1 MSFSFLLGKLIV
13 TLDPKNIKHFFS
25 FLTDRLGGK
34 RIELEVKA
42 NGKTLKVESSSQQ
55 ELSVAIKAVEEFVF
69 ADAPLVQESSTPEQL
84 SFTVSTKLET
94 AQEVEAAKV
103 LVEEN
108 RNSGLFL
115 SAVFNGVEQPLSLP
129 LPSTPSAKNGKRRP
143 TPPPVGRPI
152 RSENG
157 LSADSLPSNSSAKK
171 ENKGNP
177 GNKPQDPPPTGR
189 PIITESQ
196 IYSNEPTQQTRNFS
210 PVNKPKS
217 QPIDDYQVLPEYSTL
232 LIRYPNLDCPNQT
245 ILNEKFSLFVQLLIN
260 QPKPTTKA
268 IYVENSGNPAQLPE
282 VEVVLRA
289 PRGFDIEGNDYQLME
304 VQHDGDSSVEFV
316 LIPRQLGEQEI
327 RIDFYQNDRRIGTE
341 RCVVLVVK
349 ESLDSSVTK
358 PKEATSLELK
368 VAPIAPPP
376 DLELCIELHN
386 DRTLYFTLHSKAA
399 GYHHAK
405 VGELTL
411 KGSPLEK
418 MQAVYKELGILAAP
432 IKSTEQ
438 AAAERRLAAL
448 GRELWDELIPD
459 KLQQEYWRFKSLI
472 TSILITS
479 DEPWVPW
486 EVIKPYR
493 YNDDGERED
502 EPFWCQQ
509 FALSRWLSGQG
520 GTVEELQ
527 VGTVRPIAPTQVN
540 LSSVQEE
547 ITFISQLH
555 NLRSDITVLEPF
567 STYQEVLDC
576 LETGKFF
583 MLHFACHGMFDAAL
597 PGNSAIKLSDGIL
610 RPSDIRIRFGGR
622 RPRPLLFINACHGAR
637 SEFSFTGLGGWAERL
652 VTEARVAVFVGAM
665 WEVNDGLA
673 LRFAQRFYT
682 GLFKD
687 NETIAEA
694 FRHAREEI
702 RQLAPYNSTWLAYSL
717 YADPQGRVNLK

>member
-1 MSFSFLLGKLIV
+1 MSLTGFLLGRLIV
-13 TLDPKNIKHFFS
+13 ALDRKNLKHFFS
-25 FLTDRLGGK
+25 FLTDRFGSK
-34 RIELEVKA
+34 TIELEVEA
-42 NGKTLKVESSSQQ
+42 NGKKLKVKSSSKQ
-55 ELSVAIKAVEEFVF
+55 ELSAAIKAVEEFVF
-69 ADAPLVQESSTPEQL
+69 TDTPLVQQCSTPEKL

-94 AQEVEAAKV
+94 AQEVEAVKV

-115 SAVFNGVEQPLSLP
+115 SAVFNDVKQPLPLP
-129 LPSTPSAKNGKRRP
+129 LPSTPSAKNGKKRP
-143 TPPPVGRPI
+143 TPPPVGRPL
-152 RSENG
+152 RTETGFVS
-157 LSADSLPSNSSAKK
+157 DSLPSTSSTKK
-171 ENKGNP
+171 EKKGN
-177 GNKPQDPPPTGR
+177 KRQDPPPTGR
-189 PIITESQ
+189 PIRTESE
-196 IYSNEPTQQTRNFS
+196 IYSNVHTPQISNFS
-210 PVNKPKS
+210 PVNEPKS
-217 QPIDDYQVLPEYSTL
+217 QPIDDYQVLPECSTL
-232 LIRYPNLDCPNQT
+232 LLRYPNLECPNQT

-282 VEVVLRA
+282 VEIVLRA

-304 VQHDGDSSVEFV
+304 VKNNSDSSVEFL

-341 RCVVLVVK
+341 RCVMLVAK
-349 ESLDSSVTK
+349 ESLDSSVSK
-358 PKEATSLELK
+358 SKQATSLELK
-368 VAPIAPPP
+368 IAPTVAPP

-418 MQAVYKELGILAAP
+418 MQAVYKELGSLAAP

-438 AAAERRLAAL
+438 AAAERRLATL

-540 LSSVQEE
+540 LPSVQEE
-547 ITFISQLH
+547 IAFISQLH

-597 PGNSAIKLSDGIL
+597 PGNSAIKLSGGIL

-665 WEVNDGLA
+665 WEVNDELA

-694 FRHAREEI
+694 FRHARDEI